1 MYAIVDTGGKQYR
14 VSPGEIVQVAKL
26 SSSEGSEVV
35 LDKVLFIKKENEQ
48 IVGDPYVNGAK
59 VVASVEKEGKT
70 KKVLI
75 FKQKTRKN
83 YRRFRGQRQ
92 PYTSLRIKEIVA
104 GG

>member
-1 MYAIVDTGGKQYR
+1 MYAIVDAGGKQYR
-14 VSPGEIVQVAKL
+14 VSPGEIVHVAKL
-26 SSSEGSEVV
+26 HSDEGSEVV
-35 LDKVLFIKKENEQ
+35 LDKVLFIKKENDQ

-59 VVASVEKEGKT
+59 VVASVEGEGKT

-92 PYTSLRIKEIVA
+92 LYTSLRIKEIIA

>member
-1 MYAIVDTGGKQYR
+1 MYAIVDAGGKQYR
-14 VSPGEIVQVAKL
+14 VSPGEIVKVAKL
-26 SSSEGSEVV
+26 SSTEGSEVV

-48 IVGDPYVNGAK
+48 MVGDPYVNGAK
-59 VVASVEKEGKT
+59 FVASVEGEGKT
-70 KKVLI
+70 KKVII

-92 PYTSLRIKEIVA
+92 HYTALRIKEIVA